1 MNGFKYYLAAFS
13 AFFLWGFFSLAL
25 KPIAYVP
32 SFDILFFR
40 LLFASLL
47 VVLFIVLFRRHVLK
61 KDRDLL
67 KKMAVKDKKRT
78 ALLTLTGACFLGIN
92 WFLFIYVVNQVNV
105 QSASLAY
112 LICPVT
118 TAFLAFLLLKEKLGQ
133 LQWIAVLISATGCG
147 IYFMI
152 QNSSFIY
159 AFIVALSYSLYLISQ
174 KTNTYFDKFNILAV
188 QLITIFVMTLP
199 YYLIKGIRLPEE
211 MSFYGYVVLIALLFT
226 LIPLYLN
233 LFALKGAAASTVG
246 VLLYIN
252 PIITF
257 LIAVFYYKEPVK
269 SLQIVSYLLILL
281 SIILFNAKVILSIKQ
296 KSTRISTKIS

>member
-25 KPIAYVP
+25 KPIAYVS

-40 LLFASLL
+40 LLFASVL
-47 VVLFIVLFRRHVLK
+47 VVLFIGFFRRNILK
-61 KDRDLL
+61 KDIAFF
-67 KKMAVKDKKRT
+67 KKMPQKDKQRT
-78 ALLTLTGACFLGIN
+78 GLLTLMGALFLGVN

-112 LICPVT
+112 LICPII

-133 LQWIAVLISATGCG
+133 LQWAAVVISAAGCG
-147 IYFMI
+147 VYFLI

-174 KTNTYFDKFNILAV
+174 KTNTYFDKFTILAV
-188 QLITIFVMTLP
+188 QLITIFAITLP
-199 YYLIKGIRLPEE
+199 YYLIKGIQLPEE
-211 MSFYGYVVLIALLFT
+211 MSFYGYVLLIAMLFT

-269 SLQIVSYLLILL
+269 SLQIVSYLLILF
-281 SIILFNAKVILSIKQ
+281 SIILFNAKVIFSMRQ
-296 KSTRISTKIS
+296 KTTRISTKIS